1 MWETDKRVEAILNS
15 PIGCEF
21 LSIAAAEGLSSDAIV
36 APRNALWLAAFAT
49 EEMTRWSPDHDANV
63 EHALGQGER
72 SAPLAHSVLQHPGSA
87 WWFESLDLDHQVWI
101 EHGKEPFCVE
111 PLDGPLDTT
120 TWQRPRTPP
129 DWWERYAQKP
139 KGLQY
144 TSTLHG
150 ENASL
155 LVGYDHGVGD
165 LISYFPI
172 KCWSLAVTP
181 AVRVYEI
188 HGPKDWHDLCV
199 SYPAKGGQDNGQDG
213 EWLVPDWG
221 AAARDWD
228 GVHLSLGGLL
238 TAEQV
243 RHESPAGWSKLDAW
257 HAEQTF
263 WLGPIAARTKRLPD
277 HESGDWP

>member
-1 MWETDKRVEAILNS
+1 MWETDRRVEAILNS

-21 LSIAAAEGLSSDAIV
+21 LSIAAESGLSLDAIT
-36 APRNALWLAAFAT
+36 APRNALWLVAFAV
-49 EEMTRWSPDHDANV
+49 EQMTVWDQQHDANV

-72 SAPLAHSVLQHPGSA
+72 LSPLAHSVLQHPGSA

-139 KGLQY
+139 KGLQN

-199 SYPAKGGQDNGQDG
+199 SYPAKGGQENGQDG

-228 GVHLSLGGLL
+228 GVHRSLGGLL

-243 RHESPAGWSKLDAW
+243 RYESPAGWSKLDSW
-257 HAEQTF
+257 HAEETF
-263 WLGPIAARTKRLPD
+263 WLGPVVARAKRLPD
-277 HESGDWP
+277 HEGGDWP

>member
-1 MWETDKRVEAILNS
+1 MWETDKRVETILNS
-15 PIGCEF
+15 PVGCEF
-21 LSIAAAEGLSSDAIV
+21 LLSIEAAGLTPETV
-36 APRNALWLAAFAT
+36 AVPRHSFCLAASVV
-49 EEMTRWSPDHDANV
+49 EGMTVWDPY
-63 EHALGQGER
+63 HALAVGEALSQAER
-72 SAPLAHSVLQHPGSA
+72 LAPLARRLLKHAATS

-120 TWQRPRTPP
+120 TWQLPRTPP

-139 KGLQY
+139 HTLQY

-150 ENASL
+150 EDASL

-172 KCWSLAVTP
+172 KCWLMEITP
-181 AVRVYEI
+181 GVRVYEI

-199 SYPAKGGQDNGQDG
+199 CYPAKGGQGNGQDG

-263 WLGPIAARTKRLPD
+263 WLGPIAARTMRLPD